1 MEGNGT
7 ILRAVSMYICERKK
21 YSVLCRCISVRERS
35 LFFVIIITAS
45 KSIASHHRLV
55 SIFSHD
61 TFHTRLMVLC
71 VWMVSRRTSTDSV
84 QYCMEGLD
92 GQARYTLR
100 HYSTESTTVCR
111 E

>member
-21 YSVLCRCISVRERS
+21 SVFRYNNN
-35 LFFVIIITAS
+35 S
-45 KSIASHHRLV
+45 KHRIALHHRLV